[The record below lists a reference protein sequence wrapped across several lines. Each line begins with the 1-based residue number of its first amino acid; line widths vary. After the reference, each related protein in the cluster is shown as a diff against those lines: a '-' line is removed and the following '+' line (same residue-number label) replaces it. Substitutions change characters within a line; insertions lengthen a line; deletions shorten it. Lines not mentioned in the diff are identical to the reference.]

1 VLKINGH
8 ITGNAHNRRD
18 VMKKIAYLAV
28 LASAL
33 ISAPAFAGGGGGARG
48 LAINA
53 SVLTGSNGVLGLL
66 SGRSNGGLGINATVT
81 TGKGGLLGAVLGRGG
96 LLGGGGSHGGCGCI

>member
-1 VLKINGH
+1 
-8 ITGNAHNRRD
+8 
-18 VMKKIAYLAV
+18 MKKIAYLAV
-28 LASAL
+28 LATAL
-33 ISAPAFAGGGGGARG
+33 ISAPAFAGGGGGGARG

-96 LLGGGGSHGGCGCI
+96 LLGGGSQGGCGCL